1 MSFSPVLRPASR
13 LARYRALAPK
23 ASVHVSP
30 IQLGAM
36 SIGDKWEQFGMGSM
50 NKESSFKL
58 LDAYYDA
65 GGNFIDTANNYQD
78 QSSEQFIGEWVEK
91 RGNRDQ
97 LVIATKYTLNPMIR
111 HDNVRQKVAFG
122 GNSLKSLHNSVNNS
136 LKNLRTD
143 YLDILYVHYW
153 DHETSI
159 EEVMDGLHALV
170 LQGKVLYLGISD
182 TPAWIVS
189 QANQYARD
197 HGKSQFVIYQG
208 AWSVLD
214 RSFEREIIPMARA
227 QGMALA
233 PYRVLATGRL
243 RSNEE
248 EEQRRKTGEH
258 GRTAFGLKWERS
270 STEKL
275 MVAALEE
282 VAKDVGAEHHT
293 SVAIAYVM
301 QKAPY
306 VFPILG
312 GRKVEHLEANLE
324 ALSIKLKPEHFKKLE
339 SAVPFDLGFPYAT
352 FGNYDE
358 RSLAIAR
365 LSAYIEYHPR
375 AQPMGPEE
383 D

>member
-1 MSFSPVLRPASR
+1 MSYAPVSKPTSR
-13 LARYRALAPK
+13 LARYRALSPK

-36 SIGDKWEQFGMGSM
+36 SIGDKWATQGMGNM
-50 NKESSFKL
+50 DKESSFKL

-65 GGNFIDTANNYQD
+65 GGNFIDTANAYQD
-78 QSSEQFIGEWVEK
+78 QSSEQFIGEWTEQ
-91 RGNRDQ
+91 RSNRDQ
-97 LVIATKYTLNPMIR
+97 LIIATKYTMNPTLK
-111 HDNVRQKVAFG
+111 DDSVKQKVSFG
-122 GNSLKSLHNSVNNS
+122 GNNLKSLYNSVKNS

-143 YLDILYVHYW
+143 YIDILYVHFW
-153 DHETSI
+153 DYETSI

-170 LQGKVLYLGISD
+170 LQGKVLYLGVSD

-197 HGKSQFVIYQG
+197 HGKTQFVIYQG
-208 AWSVLD
+208 AWNILD

-233 PYRVLATGRL
+233 PYWVLATGRL
-243 RSNEE
+243 RSDAD

-270 STEKL
+270 ETEKR
-275 MVAALEE
+275 VVTALEK
-282 VAKDVGAEHHT
+282 VASDVGAKHHT

-306 VFPILG
+306 VFPIIG

-324 ALSIKLKPEHFKKLE
+324 ALSIKLKPEHFKELE
-339 SAVPFDLGFPYAT
+339 SAVPFEPGFPYTT

-358 RSLAIAR
+358 LSLGIAR
-365 LSAYIEYHPR
+365 LSGYIEYHPR
-375 AQPMGPEE
+375 ADPISPNDE
-383 D
+383 